1 MAFEDCTVCGKC
13 AQSCPVQELTV
24 VVDELQLVDNSSLWE
39 AYTQNREN
47 YVEWAE
53 KATSKGGYIH
63 PFVTGTG
70 FEYVQG
76 EVVPLGGK
84 RAAQTGKEG

>member
-1 MAFEDCTVCGKC
+1 M
-13 AQSCPVQELTV
+13 
-24 VVDELQLVDNSSLWE
+24 VDELQFADNSSPWE

-53 KATSKGGYIH
+53 KAKSKGRYIH

-70 FEYVQG
+70 LESVQG